1 MLGTLVDIEV
11 QAPADVAEPAL
22 ALAFRRVA
30 EVHAAMSFHDAAS
43 DLRRVAR
50 AAAGTVLRVAPD
62 THAVL
67 ALALRLE
74 AGSDGAF
81 NPCCAAALVERGLLP
96 RPDDALPGTATS
108 LAEGIELLD
117 DAQLRLRRPVW
128 IDLGGI
134 AKGHAVDA
142 AVQALRD
149 AGVAAGVVNA
159 GGDLRT
165 FGPQPLTVQLRDP
178 RRPGLARPVAEIRDM
193 ACATSAWLL
202 GACAAERSARA
213 GASCEARPGAG
224 EAWVGTHNEPATPH
238 GPANRPGPSGWAWLG
253 RMRCCSSLRARARGL
268 LAPSLRPSQAQRG
281 CHALPRR
288 LLAQPDRRAAH
299 LVGPARG
306 VEDNPPMSV
315 TVFAP
320 CCAVADALTKVV
332 WLRGAEAAP
341 LLRAERAQALLW
353 REQDEPLT
361 L

>member
-1 MLGTLVDIEV
+1 MGSTRRAQALLGTLVDIEV
-11 QAPADVAEPAL
+11 QAPAGVAEPAL

-30 EVHAAMSFHDAAS
+30 EVHAARSFHDADS
-43 DLRRVAR
+43 DLRRIAR

-67 ALALRLE
+67 ALALQLE

-96 RPDDALPGTATS
+96 RPDDAPPGTATS
-108 LAEGIELLD
+108 LADGIELLD

-134 AKGHAVDA
+134 AKGHAVDV

-178 RRPGLARPVAEIRDM
+178 RRPGLARPVAEISDM
-193 ACATSAWLL
+193 ACATSA
-202 GACAAERSARA
+202 
-213 GASCEARPGAG
+213 
-224 EAWVGTHNEPATPH
+224 
-238 GPANRPGPSGWAWLG
+238 
-253 RMRCCSSLRARARGL
+253 
-268 LAPSLRPSQAQRG
+268 
-281 CHALPRR
+281 R
-288 LLAQPDRRAAH
+288 LLAQPERRAAH
-299 LVGPARG
+299 LVGQG

-341 LLRAERAQALLW
+341 LLRAWRAQALLW
-353 REQDEPLT
+353 REQGEPMKL
-361 L
+361 

>member
-1 MLGTLVDIEV
+1 MRSTRRAQALLGTLVDIEV
-11 QAPADVAEPAL
+11 QAPAGVAEPAL

-30 EVHAAMSFHDAAS
+30 EVHAAMSFHEAGS
-43 DLRRVAR
+43 DLRRIAR
-50 AAAGTVLRVAPD
+50 ASAGAVLHVAPD

-74 AGSDGAF
+74 ADSDGAF

-96 RPDDALPGTATS
+96 RPDDAQPSAAAS

-134 AKGHAVDA
+134 AKGHAVDV

-149 AGVAAGVVNA
+149 AGVEAGVVNA
-159 GGDLRT
+159 GGDLRS

-178 RRPGLARPVAEIRDM
+178 RQPGLARPVAEIGDM

-202 GACAAERSARA
+202 
-213 GASCEARPGAG
+213 
-224 EAWVGTHNEPATPH
+224 
-238 GPANRPGPSGWAWLG
+238 
-253 RMRCCSSLRARARGL
+253 
-268 LAPSLRPSQAQRG
+268 
-281 CHALPRR
+281 
-288 LLAQPDRRAAH
+288 AQPERRAAH
-299 LVGPARG
+299 LVGQG

-341 LLRAERAQALLW
+341 LLRAWRAQALLW
-353 REQDEPLT
+353 REQGEPMKL
-361 L
+361 